1 MGGGGVRNTYIVDV
15 MKNIA
20 PERVED
26 GWGHQ
31 EATNTHPKA
40 VCKRGESKSDH
51 KIGEYRGNKHHE
63 GFSRQ

>member
-1 MGGGGVRNTYIVDV
+1 MKGGLREEGMGKCEKIHITYIVDV

-40 VCKRGESKSDH
+40 VCKRSES
-51 KIGEYRGNKHHE
+51 
-63 GFSRQ
+63 